1 MAQIYDIISKPKNKR
16 LIKEDRVIIQYML
29 KDKKSQSTI
38 AKELGVNRSTISR
51 EVIKGTVDQRTTT
64 GKFIKVYLA
73 DYAQTVTDNNKAKVG
88 RKPKF
93 FQCMKFLEDADKLM
107 LEEKFSPDAVA
118 GPAGKAA
125 LGLYPK
131 ENMVCT
137 RTLYNYITLGLLRT
151 KDTDLLQKVNRKPK
165 RKHSKKNKK
174 ILGTSI
180 DERPAEINDR
190 ETFGHWEIDCVLLKR
205 EKGEVL
211 LTLVERVSRQ
221 SIIRLMEG
229 KTAACVSQAM
239 AKLRTEYGWTFDSVF
254 KSITAD
260 NGSEFAELTPTFSDT
275 PTQVYFA
282 HPYSSWER
290 GTNERNNGM
299 IRRFIPKGFDPAKV
313 TKALVQKVEIWLN
326 NYPRKILGY
335 ATSFDIFSEETRYL
349 YHA

>member
-1 MAQIYDIISKPKNKR
+1 M
-16 LIKEDRVIIQYML
+16 
-29 KDKKSQSTI
+29 
-38 AKELGVNRSTISR
+38 
-51 EVIKGTVDQRTTT
+51 
-64 GKFIKVYLA
+64 
-73 DYAQTVTDNNKAKVG
+73 TDNNKGNVG

-93 FQCMKFLEDADKLM
+93 FQCMAFLNYADNLM
-107 LEEKFSPDAVA
+107 LNESFSPDAVV
-118 GPAGKAA
+118 GQAA
-125 LGLYPK
+125 RGALALYSPD
-131 ENMVCT
+131 EMVCV
-137 RTLYNYITLGLLRT
+137 RTLYNYITLGLLKT
-151 KDTDLLQKVNRKPK
+151 KDMDLLQKVNRKPK
-165 RKHSKKNKK
+165 SKHSKVNKK
-174 ILGTSI
+174 ILGMSI

-190 ETFGHWEIDCVLLKR
+190 KTFGHWEIDCVLLKR

-211 LTLVERVSRQ
+211 LTLVERLSRQ

-260 NGSEFAELTPTFSDT
+260 NGSEFAELTPTFSDS

-290 GTNERNNGM
+290 GSNERNNGM

-326 NYPRKILGY
+326 NYPWKILGY
-335 ATSFDIFSEETRYL
+335 ATSFDVFSEETRYL
-349 YHA
+349 YHP